1 MRINHNIPLI
11 FLLLFIG
18 TIAIIPA
25 HAQISENVVINEVDI
40 NPPGND
46 SSSISEW
53 VELYNPTDS
62 DIDISNWE
70 IASTTVLKKTMTLP
84 PGTII
89 EPGQFLTYSYQTV
102 WFTDIG
108 ESVELRD
115 QNGLVIDK
123 TPILSDTLNDF
134 KSSQRIFDGFD
145 LDRSDDWKFATS
157 TAGSSNGKLVQTENS
172 DNLTIGVSS
181 EKDSYIFGETAVIKG
196 HVSKEVFIVK
206 PFFQA
211 EKINVTISGP
221 NFYKNITLYPD
232 LNLNYETTL
241 DLKQV
246 LGVNEGFYDVLVTY
260 GDASAKTSFAV
271 GFEST
276 IVAEK
281 EESSID
287 ISTDKSEYIPGDLML
302 ITGFTSEV
310 IPFEGLTFTVIDS
323 NNDVIANGNLFPT
336 DGEFKTSL
344 FVTTVDPSYGTYQI
358 KGEYFGKSVM
368 TTFEVVEDYKENVP
382 ISLWTDKSAYS
393 LDEKVEING
402 RLNDNWI
409 GTIDLEILQTRQSSI
424 GNSSIGSDSGFKII
438 DSITVLGDGSFA
450 YDFTI
455 PDNSIRLGDYKITV
469 SKEIGSA
476 TTIIHAVNDPDNFVP
491 SDERI
496 TIDTDKS
503 VYDLGD
509 TMFVTG
515 FIKDPFSNSSYV
527 SGTPVNISIT
537 HEDGTPLEIIGLDN
551 NAQTRSNGGVIVDYD
566 FTAIPES
573 SGTYSTQIDIANSI
587 FTEGNYI
594 LKAEYLGLTATKNF
608 NIFNSLDLQ
617 DGAVISLDKE
627 VYGLGET
634 VFLTGIF
641 PPTGTSGVEIS
652 LTKPDGT
659 QINSGTIIDA
669 QRFSWSWITPV
680 AEKLQIDKNDERNVT
695 KSNFGVYKLK
705 VSVDSYN
712 EEVFFKVSSD
722 PENDSLSI
730 DPIFVSTE
738 KSIYKAG
745 DKLKVIGNV
754 ISRVQGDE
762 GLVVPERVT
771 IQVLDGKF
779 PYPVIRESSVYPDQG
794 GQFSSLFELPATIFS
809 EGNYTVKAVYNR
821 VQTDTTFGVTNDFTF
836 GLDEPVSLILSSD
849 KSEYHAGDVVVI
861 SGKPNKLIYLEKF
874 DISVIQQTDNS
885 ITCGSFYCGT
895 HTGSVTS
902 IRPSP
907 SGSFT
912 HQFVIPDSESAL
924 GSYEVVVD
932 ADFDTKSILFNVLA
946 KPEMPKLDTII
957 EKENRISDKV
967 ITILTEEKT
976 IDDTSVA
983 PRVLSGSLITISRSD
998 ESTVNL
1004 KVTSTSGVCVIGPDA
1019 DCLVTDSTR
1028 KPGQIY
1034 DVVQVDGTDINVRY
1048 SGPDVR
1054 LEKFSIVPEDSNA
1067 FLPDAAWT
1075 IDVIRSDDQ
1084 VSRFYYKTTYKTT
1097 E

>member
-1 MRINHNIPLI
+1 MNHKISLI
-11 FLLLFIG
+11 FSLLFIG
-18 TIAIIPA
+18 VITIVPA

-62 DIDISNWE
+62 DIDVGNWE

-89 EPGQFLTYSYQTV
+89 ESGQFLTYSYQTV
-102 WFTDIG
+102 WFADIG

-115 QNGLVIDK
+115 QNGLVVDK
-123 TPILSDTLNDF
+123 TPVLSDTLNDF

-145 LDRSDDWKFATS
+145 LDSSDDWKFVTS
-157 TAGSSNGKLVQTENS
+157 TAGSSNGKLVETENS
-172 DNLTIGVSS
+172 NDLRVEVSS
-181 EKDSYIFGETAVIKG
+181 EKNSYIFGETAIIKG
-196 HVSKEVFIVK
+196 HVSKEVFVVK

-211 EKINVTISGP
+211 EKINVDISGP

-260 GDASAKTSFAV
+260 GDVSAKTIFTV
-271 GFEST
+271 GFESV
-276 IVAEK
+276 IAAEK

-287 ISTDKSEYIPGDLML
+287 ISTDKSEYIPGDLIS

-323 NNDVIANGNLFPT
+323 DDNVIANGNLFPT
-336 DGEFKTSL
+336 DGKFKTSL

-368 TTFEVVEDYKENVP
+368 TTFVVVEDYKENVP
-382 ISLWTDKSAYS
+382 ISLWTDKLAYS
-393 LDEKVEING
+393 LGEKVEISG
-402 RLNDNWI
+402 RLNDNWV
-409 GTIDLEILQTRQSSI
+409 GTMDLEIIQTRQSSI
-424 GNSSIGSDSGFKII
+424 GNSSIGSDSGFKIL
-438 DSITVLGDGSFA
+438 DSITILGDGSFT
-450 YDFTI
+450 YHFTI

-476 TTIIHAVNDPDNFVP
+476 TTIVHATDDPDNFAL
-491 SDERI
+491 SDETI
-496 TIDTDKS
+496 TIDTDND
-503 VYDLGD
+503 VYDLGN
-509 TMFVTG
+509 TIFVTG

-537 HEDGTPLEIIGLDN
+537 HEDGTSLEIIGLEN
-551 NAQTRSNGGVIVDYD
+551 NSQTRSNGGVIVNYD

-587 FTEGNYI
+587 FTEGRYI
-594 LKAEYLGLTATKNF
+594 LKAEYLGLVATKSF
-608 NIFNSLDLQ
+608 TIFNSLDLK
-617 DGAVISLDKE
+617 DGAIISLDKE

-634 VFLTGIF
+634 VYLTGTV
-641 PPTGTSGVEIS
+641 PPTGTSSVEIS

-659 QINSGTIIDA
+659 TINSGTSIDA
-669 QRFSWSWITPV
+669 QRFSWSWITPI
-680 AEKLQIDKNDERNVT
+680 AEKTQIDKNDERNVT

-712 EEVFFKVSSD
+712 EEIFFKVSSD
-722 PENDSLSI
+722 PENDSISM

-738 KSIYKAG
+738 KSLYKAG

-754 ISRVQGDE
+754 ISRVQGNE

-771 IQVLDGKF
+771 IQVLDGAF
-779 PYPVIRESSVYPDQG
+779 PYHVIHESSVYPDQG

-821 VQTDTTFGVTNDFTF
+821 AQVNTIFSVANDFTF
-836 GLDEPVSLILSSD
+836 GLDEPVSLILSSE
-849 KSEYHAGDVVVI
+849 KTEYHPGDVVVI
-861 SGKPNKLIYLEKF
+861 NGKPNKLIYLEKF
-874 DISVIQQTDNS
+874 DISIIQQTDNS

-895 HTGSVTS
+895 HAGHVSS

-912 HQFVIPDSESAL
+912 HQFVIPNSESAL
-924 GSYEVVVD
+924 GSYEITVD
-932 ADFDTKSILFNVLA
+932 ADFETKSILFNVLT
-946 KPEMPKLDTII
+946 KPEIPKLDTII

-967 ITILTEEKT
+967 IPILTEEQT
-976 IDDTSVA
+976 IDDVSVA
-983 PRVLSGSLITISRSD
+983 PRVLSGSLITTSRSD
-998 ESTVNL
+998 ESNVNL
-1004 KVTSTSGVCVIGPDA
+1004 KVTSESGICIIGPDI

-1034 DVVQVDGTDINVRY
+1034 DVVHVDSSSINVRY

-1054 LEKFSIVPEDSNA
+1054 LEKFSIVPEDSDE
-1067 FLPDAAWT
+1067 FLPNATWT
-1075 IDVIRSDDQ
+1075 VDIIRDDDQ

>member
-1 MRINHNIPLI
+1 MNHKISLI
-11 FLLLFIG
+11 FSLLFLG
-18 TIAIIPA
+18 TIIVIPV

-62 DIDISNWE
+62 DIDIGNWE

-123 TPILSDTLNDF
+123 TPTLSDTLNDF

-145 LDRSDDWKFATS
+145 LDSSDDWKFVTS
-157 TAGSSNGKLVQTENS
+157 TAGSSNGKLVKTENS
-172 DNLTIGVSS
+172 NDLTIGVSS

-206 PFFQA
+206 PTFQA
-211 EKINVTISGP
+211 EKINVDISGP
-221 NFYKNITLYPD
+221 NFYKKITLYPD

-260 GDASAKTSFAV
+260 GDVSAKTSFAV
-271 GFEST
+271 GFES
-276 IVAEK
+276 IAVAEK
-281 EESSID
+281 EESSIG
-287 ISTDKSEYIPGDLML
+287 ISTDKSEYIPGDL
-302 ITGFTSEV
+302 ISINGFTTEV
-310 IPFEGLTFTVIDS
+310 IPFEGLTFTVVDS
-323 NNDVIANGNLFPT
+323 NNNVIANGNLFPT
-336 DGEFKTSL
+336 DGKFKTSL

-382 ISLWTDKSAYS
+382 ISLWTDKLAYS
-393 LDEKVEING
+393 LGEKVEISG

-409 GTIDLEILQTRQSSI
+409 GTIDLEIIQTRQSSI
-424 GNSSIGSDSGFKII
+424 GDSLVGSDSSFKIL
-438 DSITVLGDGSFA
+438 DSITILGDGSFT

-455 PDNSIRLGDYKITV
+455 PDNSIRMGDYKITV

-476 TTIIHAVNDPDNFVP
+476 TTIVHAVDDPDNFIP
-491 SDERI
+491 SDESI
-496 TIDTDKS
+496 TIDTDKD
-503 VYDLGD
+503 VYDLGE

-527 SGTPVNISIT
+527 SGISVSISIT
-537 HEDGTPLEIIGLDN
+537 HEDGTTLKIIGLEN
-551 NAQTRSNGGVIVDYD
+551 NAQTRSDGGVIINYD

-573 SGTYSTQIDIANSI
+573 SGAYSTQIDVANSI
-587 FTEGNYI
+587 FTEGRYI
-594 LKAEYLGLTATKNF
+594 LKAEYLGHTAIKNF

-634 VFLTGIF
+634 VYLTGMV

-659 QINSGTIIDA
+659 KINSGTSVDA
-669 QRFSWSWITPV
+669 QRFSWSWITPI
-680 AEKLQIDKNDERNVT
+680 AEKTQFDKNDERDVS
-695 KSNFGVYKLK
+695 KSNYGIYKLR

-712 EEVFFKVSSD
+712 KEVFFKVSSD
-722 PENDSLSI
+722 PENDSIST

-738 KSIYKAG
+738 KSLYKAG

-762 GLVVPERVT
+762 GLIIPERVA
-771 IQVLDGKF
+771 IRVLDGAF
-779 PYPVIRESSVYPDQG
+779 PYPVIHESSVYPDQG

-809 EGNYTVKAVYNR
+809 EGSYTVKAIYNR
-821 VQTDTTFGVTNDFTF
+821 AQADTIFSVVNDFTF
-836 GLDEPVSLILSSD
+836 GLDEPVSLILSSE
-849 KSEYHAGDVVVI
+849 KSEYHPGDVVVI

-874 DISVIQQTDNS
+874 DVSVIQQTDNS

-895 HTGSVTS
+895 HAGPVTS

-912 HQFVIPDSESAL
+912 HQFVIPNSDSAL
-924 GSYEVVVD
+924 GSYEITVD
-932 ADFDTKSILFNVLA
+932 ADFETKSILFNVIA
-946 KPEMPKLDTII
+946 KPEMPKLDTLI

-967 ITILTEEKT
+967 IPILTEEKI
-976 IDDTSVA
+976 IDDASVA
-983 PRVLSGSLITISRSD
+983 PRVLSGSLITTSRSD
-998 ESTVNL
+998 ESNVNL
-1004 KVTSTSGVCVIGPDA
+1004 KVTSASGVCVIGPDI

-1034 DVVQVDGTDINVRY
+1034 DVVQVDGASINVRY

-1054 LEKFSIVPEDSNA
+1054 LEKFSIVPENPDE
-1067 FLPDAAWT
+1067 FLPNATWT
-1075 IDVIRSDDQ
+1075 VDVIRDDDQ

>member
-1 MRINHNIPLI
+1 MNRKIPLI

-18 TIAIIPA
+18 TITIIPA
-25 HAQISENVVINEVDI
+25 HAQISDNVVINEVDI

-62 DIDISNWE
+62 DIDIGNWE

-84 PGTII
+84 SGTII
-89 EPGQFLTYSYQTV
+89 ESGQFLTYSYQTV

-108 ESVELRD
+108 ESVELR
-115 QNGLVIDK
+115 NHSGVVIDK
-123 TPILSDTLNDF
+123 TPTLSDTLNDF

-145 LDRSDDWKFATS
+145 LDSSDDWKFVTS
-157 TAGSSNGKLVQTENS
+157 TAGSSNGKLVETKNS
-172 DNLTIGVSS
+172 NELTIGVSS
-181 EKDSYIFGETAVIKG
+181 EKDSYIFGETAIIKG

-211 EKINVTISGP
+211 EKINVDISGP
-221 NFYKNITLYPD
+221 NFYKNVTLYPD
-232 LNLNYETTL
+232 LNLNYETTF

-260 GDASAKTSFAV
+260 GDVSARTSFAV
-271 GFEST
+271 GFESI
-276 IVAEK
+276 IVTEK
-281 EESSID
+281 EESSIG
-287 ISTDKSEYIPGDLML
+287 ISTDKSEYIPGNLIS

-310 IPFEGLTFTVIDS
+310 VPFEGLTFSVIDA
-323 NNDVIANGNLFPT
+323 NNDIIANGNLFPT
-336 DGEFKTSL
+336 DGNFKTSL

-358 KGEYFGKSVM
+358 KGEYFGKPVM

-382 ISLWTDKSAYS
+382 ISLWTDKLAYS
-393 LDEKVEING
+393 LGEKVEISG

-409 GTIDLEILQTRQSSI
+409 GTMDLEILQTRQSSI
-424 GNSSIGSDSGFKII
+424 GNSSVGSNSGFKIL
-438 DSITVLGDGSFA
+438 DSITILGDGSFT

-476 TTIIHAVNDPDNFVP
+476 TTVVHAVNDPDNFVP
-491 SDERI
+491 SDETI
-496 TIDTDKS
+496 VIDTDKD
-503 VYDLGD
+503 VYDLGE
-509 TMFVTG
+509 TLFVTG
-515 FIKDPFSNSSYV
+515 FIQDPFSNSSYV

-537 HEDGTPLEIIGLDN
+537 HEDGSALEIIGLEN
-551 NAQTRSNGGVIVDYD
+551 NAQTRSGGGVIVNYD

-573 SGTYSTQIDIANSI
+573 SGTYSTQIDIAQSI
-587 FTEGNYI
+587 FTEGKYI
-594 LKAEYLGLTATKNF
+594 LKAEYLGLVATKNF
-608 NIFNSLDLQ
+608 HIYDSLDLKA
-617 DGAVISLDKE
+617 GAIISLDKE

-634 VFLTGIF
+634 VYLTGAV
-641 PPTGTSGVEIS
+641 PPTGSSGVEIS

-659 QINSGTIIDA
+659 KINSGTSIDA
-669 QRFSWSWITPV
+669 QRFSWSWITPI
-680 AEKLQIDKNDERNVT
+680 AEKLQIDKNDERDVT

-712 EEVFFKVSSD
+712 EDVFFKVSSD
-722 PENDSLSI
+722 PENDSLST

-738 KSIYKAG
+738 KSLYKAG

-762 GLVVPERVT
+762 GLVIPERVT
-771 IQVLDGKF
+771 IRVLDGAF
-779 PYPVIRESSVYPDQG
+779 PYPVIHESSVYPDQG

-809 EGNYTVKAVYNR
+809 EGSYTVKAVYNR
-821 VQTDTTFGVTNDFTF
+821 AQADTTFSVANDFTF
-836 GLDEPVSLILSSD
+836 GLDEPVSLILSSE
-849 KSEYHAGDVVVI
+849 KSEYHPGDVVVI
-861 SGKPNKLIYLEKF
+861 NGKPNKLIYLEKF

-912 HQFVIPDSESAL
+912 HQFVIPDSDSSI
-924 GSYEVVVD
+924 GSYEITVD
-932 ADFDTKSILFNVLA
+932 ADFETKSILFDVKA
-946 KPEMPKLDTII
+946 KPETTKLNTII

-967 ITILTEEKT
+967 ISILTEEKI

-983 PRVLSGSLITISRSD
+983 PRVLSGSLITTSRAD
-998 ESTVNL
+998 ESNVNL
-1004 KVTSTSGVCVIGPDA
+1004 KVTSASGVCVIGPDVG
-1019 DCLVTDSTR
+1019 CLVTDSTR

-1034 DVVQVDGTDINVRY
+1034 DVVQVDGASVNVRY

-1054 LEKFSIVPEDSNA
+1054 LEKFSIVPEDSDE
-1067 FLPDAAWT
+1067 FLPNATWT
-1075 IDVIRSDDQ
+1075 IDIIRDDEQ

>member
-1 MRINHNIPLI
+1 MNHKIPLI
-11 FLLLFIG
+11 FSLFIITG
-18 TIAIIPA
+18 IAIIPA
-25 HAQISENVVINEVDI
+25 YAQVSDNVVINEVDI

-46 SSSISEW
+46 ASSISEW

-62 DIDISNWE
+62 DIDIGNWE

-89 EPGQFLTYSYQTV
+89 KSGQFLTYSYQTV

-108 ESVELRD
+108 ESVELRNE
-115 QNGLVIDK
+115 NGLVIDK

-145 LDRSDDWKFATS
+145 LDQSDDWKFVTS
-157 TAGSSNGKLVQTENS
+157 TAGSSNGKLVETENS
-172 DNLTIGVSS
+172 NDLTVGVSS

-211 EKINVTISGP
+211 EKINVDISGP

-246 LGVNEGFYDVLVTY
+246 LGVNEGYYDVLVTY
-260 GDASAKTSFAV
+260 GDVPARTSFAV
-271 GFEST
+271 GFESI
-276 IVAEK
+276 IVTEK
-281 EESSID
+281 EDSSID
-287 ISTDKSEYIPGDLML
+287 ISTDKSEYIPGDLIS

-310 IPFEGLTFTVIDS
+310 IPFEGLAFTVVDS
-323 NNDVIANGNLFPT
+323 NNNIIANGNLFPT
-336 DGEFKTSL
+336 DGKFKTNL

-358 KGEYFGKSVM
+358 KGEYFGKSVV

-382 ISLWTDKSAYS
+382 ISLWTDKLAYS
-393 LDEKVEING
+393 LGDKVEISG

-409 GTIDLEILQTRQSSI
+409 GTMDLEIIQTRQSSI
-424 GNSSIGSDSGFKII
+424 GNSLVGSDSGFKIL
-438 DSITVLGDGSFA
+438 DSITILGDGSFT

-476 TTIIHAVNDPDNFVP
+476 TTIVHAVNDPDNFIP
-491 SDERI
+491 SDESI
-496 TIDTDKS
+496 TIDTDND

-515 FIKDPFSNSSYV
+515 FIQDPFSNSSYV

-537 HEDGTPLEIIGLDN
+537 HEDGTALKIIGLEN
-551 NAQTRSNGGVIVDYD
+551 NAQTRSDGGVIVNYD

-573 SGTYSTQIDIANSI
+573 SGTYSTQIDIAQNI
-587 FTEGNYI
+587 FTEGSYI
-594 LKAEYLGLTATKNF
+594 LKAEYLGLVAAKNF
-608 NIFNSLDLQ
+608 HIYDSLELK
-617 DGAVISLDKE
+617 DGAIISLDKE

-634 VFLTGIF
+634 VYLTGAV
-641 PPTGTSGVEIS
+641 PPTGSSGVEIS

-659 QINSGTIIDA
+659 KINSGTSIDA
-669 QRFSWSWITPV
+669 QRFSWSWITPI
-680 AEKLQIDKNDERNVT
+680 AEKAQIDKNDERDVT

-712 EEVFFKVSSD
+712 EDVFFKVSSD
-722 PENDSLSI
+722 PENDSLST

-738 KSIYKAG
+738 KSLYKAG

-762 GLVVPERVT
+762 GLVIPERVT
-771 IQVLDGKF
+771 IRVLDGTF
-779 PYPVIRESSVYPDQG
+779 PYPVIHESSVYPDQG

-809 EGNYTVKAVYNR
+809 EGSYTVKAVYNR
-821 VQTDTTFGVTNDFTF
+821 AQVDTTFSVANDFAF
-836 GLDEPVSLILSSD
+836 GLDEPVSLILSSE
-849 KSEYHAGDVVVI
+849 KSEYHPGDVVVI
-861 SGKPNKLIYLEKF
+861 NGKPNKLIYLEKF

-912 HQFVIPDSESAL
+912 HQFVIPNSESAI
-924 GSYEVVVD
+924 GSYEVTVD
-932 ADFDTKSILFNVLA
+932 ADFETKSILFDVIV
-946 KPEMPKLDTII
+946 KPETTKLDTII

-967 ITILTEEKT
+967 IPILTEEKI

-983 PRVLSGSLITISRSD
+983 PRVLSGSLITTSRAD
-998 ESTVNL
+998 ESNVNL
-1004 KVTSTSGVCVIGPDA
+1004 RVTSESGVCIIGSDI

-1034 DVVQVDGTDINVRY
+1034 DVVQVDGASINVRY

-1054 LEKFSIVPEDSNA
+1054 LEKFSIVPEDSDE
-1067 FLPDAAWT
+1067 FLPNTTWT
-1075 IDVIRSDDQ
+1075 VDVIRDDDQ

>member
-1 MRINHNIPLI
+1 MNHKISLI
-11 FLLLFIG
+11 FSLLFIG
-18 TIAIIPA
+18 VITIVPA
-25 HAQISENVVINEVDI
+25 HAEISENVVINEVDI

-62 DIDISNWE
+62 DIDIGNWE

-89 EPGQFLTYSYQTV
+89 ESGQFLTYSYQTV

-115 QNGLVIDK
+115 QNGLVVDK
-123 TPILSDTLNDF
+123 TPVLSDTLNDF

-145 LDRSDDWKFATS
+145 LDSSDDWKFVTS
-157 TAGSSNGKLVQTENS
+157 TAGSSNGKLVESENS
-172 DNLTIGVSS
+172 NDLTVGVSS
-181 EKDSYIFGETAVIKG
+181 EKDSYIFGETAIIKG
-196 HVSKEVFIVK
+196 HVSKEVFVVK

-211 EKINVTISGP
+211 EKINVDISGP

-260 GDASAKTSFAV
+260 GDVSANTSFAV
-271 GFEST
+271 GFESV

-281 EESSID
+281 EESSIG
-287 ISTDKSEYIPGDLML
+287 ISTDKSEYIPGDL
-302 ITGFTSEV
+302 ISIAGFTSEV
-310 IPFEGLTFTVIDS
+310 IPFEGLTFRVIDS
-323 NNDVIANGNLFPT
+323 DDNVIANGNLFPT
-336 DGEFKTSL
+336 DGKFKTSL

-368 TTFEVVEDYKENVP
+368 TTFVVVEDYKENVP
-382 ISLWTDKSAYS
+382 ISLWTDKLAYS
-393 LDEKVEING
+393 LGEKVEISG
-402 RLNDNWI
+402 RLNDNWV
-409 GTIDLEILQTRQSSI
+409 GTMDLEIIQTRQSSI
-424 GNSSIGSDSGFKII
+424 GNSSVGSDSGFKIL
-438 DSITVLGDGSFA
+438 DSITVLGDGSFT
-450 YDFTI
+450 YHFTI
-455 PDNSIRLGDYKITV
+455 PDNSIRLGDYKITI

-476 TTIIHAVNDPDNFVP
+476 TTIVHATDDPDNFVL
-491 SDERI
+491 SDETI
-496 TIDTDKS
+496 TIDTDKD
-503 VYDLGD
+503 VYDLGN
-509 TMFVTG
+509 TIFVTG

-537 HEDGTPLEIIGLDN
+537 HEDGTSLEIIGLEN
-551 NAQTRSNGGVIVDYD
+551 NSQTRSNGGVIVNYD

-573 SGTYSTQIDIANSI
+573 SGTYSTQIDIVNSI
-587 FTEGNYI
+587 FTEGRYI
-594 LKAEYLGLTATKNF
+594 LKAEYLGLVATKSF
-608 NIFNSLDLQ
+608 TIFNSLDLK
-617 DGAVISLDKE
+617 DGAIISLDKE

-634 VFLTGIF
+634 VYLTGAV
-641 PPTGTSGVEIS
+641 PPTGSSGVEIS

-659 QINSGTIIDA
+659 TINSGTSIDA
-669 QRFSWSWITPV
+669 QRFSWSWITPI
-680 AEKLQIDKNDERNVT
+680 AEKIQIDKNDERDVT

-712 EEVFFKVSSD
+712 EEIFFKVSSD
-722 PENDSLSI
+722 PENDSISM

-738 KSIYKAG
+738 KSLYKAG

-754 ISRVQGDE
+754 ISRVQGNE

-771 IQVLDGKF
+771 IQVLDGAF
-779 PYPVIRESSVYPDQG
+779 PYPVIHESSVYPDQG

-821 VQTDTTFGVTNDFTF
+821 AQVNTTFSVANDFTF
-836 GLDEPVSLILSSD
+836 GLDEPVSLILSSE
-849 KSEYHAGDVVVI
+849 KTEYHPGDVVVI

-874 DISVIQQTDNS
+874 DISIIQQTDNS

-895 HTGSVTS
+895 HAGPVSS

-924 GSYEVVVD
+924 GSYEITVD
-932 ADFDTKSILFNVLA
+932 ADFETKSILFNVLT
-946 KPEMPKLDTII
+946 KPETPKLDTII

-967 ITILTEEKT
+967 ISILTEEQT
-976 IDDTSVA
+976 IDDVSVA
-983 PRVLSGSLITISRSD
+983 PRVLSGSLITTSRAD
-998 ESTVNL
+998 ESNVNL
-1004 KVTSTSGVCVIGPDA
+1004 KVTSESGICIIGPDI

-1034 DVVQVDGTDINVRY
+1034 DVVQVDGSSINVRY

-1054 LEKFSIVPEDSNA
+1054 LEKFSIVPEDSDE
-1067 FLPDAAWT
+1067 FLPNATWT
-1075 IDVIRSDDQ
+1075 VDVIRADDQ

>member
-1 MRINHNIPLI
+1 MIVTPKLSLI

-18 TIAIIPA
+18 TIAIAPV

-62 DIDISNWE
+62 DIDIGNWE

-89 EPGQFLTYSYQTV
+89 ESGQFLTYSYQTV

-115 QNGLVIDK
+115 QNGLIVDK
-123 TPILSDTLNDF
+123 TPVLSDTLNDF

-145 LDRSDDWKFATS
+145 LDSSDDWKFVTS
-157 TAGSSNGKLVQTENS
+157 TAGSSNGKLVETKNS
-172 DNLTIGVSS
+172 DDLTIGVSS
-181 EKDSYIFGETAVIKG
+181 EKDSYIFGETAKIKG
-196 HVSKEVFIVK
+196 HVSKEIFIVK

-211 EKINVTISGP
+211 EKINVDISGP

-260 GDASAKTSFAV
+260 GDVSAKTSFAV
-271 GFEST
+271 GFES
-276 IVAEK
+276 IIIAEK
-281 EESSID
+281 EESSIG
-287 ISTDKSEYIPGDLML
+287 ISTDKSEYIPGDLVS
-302 ITGFTSEV
+302 ITGFTSKV
-310 IPFEGLTFTVIDS
+310 VPFEGLTFTVINS
-323 NNDVIANGNLFPT
+323 ENNVIANGNLFPT
-336 DGEFKTSL
+336 DGKFKTNL
-344 FVTTVDPSYGTYQI
+344 FITTVDPSYGTYQI
-358 KGEYFGKSVM
+358 KGEYFGKPVM
-368 TTFEVVEDYKENVP
+368 TTFEVVEDYKENVA
-382 ISLWTDKSAYS
+382 ISLWTDKLAYS
-393 LDEKVEING
+393 LGERVEISG
-402 RLNDNWI
+402 RLNDTWV
-409 GTIDLEILQTRQSSI
+409 GTMDLEIIQTRQSSI
-424 GNSSIGSDSGFKII
+424 GNTLVGSDSNFKIL
-438 DSITVLGDGSFA
+438 DSVTILGDGSFT

-476 TTIIHAVNDPDNFVP
+476 TTIVHAVNDPDIFVP
-491 SDERI
+491 SDEAI
-496 TIDTDKS
+496 TVDTDKD

-509 TMFVTG
+509 TMSVTG

-527 SGTPVNISIT
+527 SGTPVKISII
-537 HEDGTPLEIIGLDN
+537 HEDGTPLEIIGLEN
-551 NAQTRSNGGVIVDYD
+551 NAQTRSNGGVVVTYD
-566 FTAIPES
+566 FTAIPQS

-587 FTEGNYI
+587 FDEGKYI
-594 LKAEYLGLTATKNF
+594 LKSEYLGLVATKNF
-608 NIFNSLDLQ
+608 DVFNSLDLK
-617 DGAVISLDKE
+617 DGAIISLDKE

-634 VFLTGIF
+634 VYLTGIV
-641 PPTGTSGVEIS
+641 PPTGTSGVDIS

-659 QINSGTIIDA
+659 KINSGTSIDA
-669 QRFSWSWITPV
+669 QRFSWSWIAPI
-680 AEKLQIDKNDERNVT
+680 AEKTQTDKNDERDVR
-695 KSNFGVYKLK
+695 KSNFGIYKLK
-705 VSVDSYN
+705 VSVDSYDK
-712 EEVFFKVSSD
+712 EIFFKVSSD
-722 PENDSLSI
+722 PENDSVST

-745 DKLKVIGNV
+745 EKLKVIGNV

-762 GLVVPERVT
+762 GLVIPERVT
-771 IQVLDGKF
+771 IRVLDGVF
-779 PYPVIRESSVYPDQG
+779 PYPVIHESSVYPGQG

-809 EGNYTVKAVYNR
+809 EGSYTVKAVYNR
-821 VQTDTTFGVTNDFTF
+821 AQSDTTFSVTNDFIF
-836 GLDEPVSLILSSD
+836 GLDEPVSLILSLD
-849 KSEYHAGDVVVI
+849 KPEYRPGDVVAF
-861 SGKPNKLIYLEKF
+861 SGKLNKLVYLEKF
-874 DISVIQQTDNS
+874 DVSVIQQTDDS

-895 HTGSVTS
+895 HAGSVTS

-912 HQFVIPDSESAL
+912 HQFVIPDSDSAL
-924 GSYEVVVD
+924 GSYEITVD
-932 ADFDTKSILFNVLA
+932 ADFETKSILFNVLA
-946 KPEMPKLDTII
+946 EPEMLKLDTVI

-967 ITILTEEKT
+967 ISIVIEEKT

-983 PRVLSGSLITISRSD
+983 PRVLSGSLITTSRTD
-998 ESTVNL
+998 ESNVNL
-1004 KVTSTSGVCVIGPDA
+1004 KVTSASGVCVIGPGI
-1019 DCLVTDSTR
+1019 DCLVNDSTR

-1034 DVVQVDGTDINVRY
+1034 DVVQVDDMNINVRY

-1054 LEKFSIVPEDSNA
+1054 LEKFSIVPEDSDE
-1067 FLPDAAWT
+1067 FLPNATWT
-1075 IDVIRSDDQ
+1075 VDIIREDDQ
-1084 VSRFYYKTTYKTT
+1084 VSRFYYKTTYKST